1 MSRRAARALLMA
13 AGLAACAWIAAAPA
27 WADESSRTRTFVQ
40 GLEAFDKAKTPAE
53 FAHAAALF
61 ESLLADGYQNGAVLY
76 NLGNAY
82 MRAGQVARAIAAY
95 RRAQRLRPRDP
106 YLEYNLQSALA
117 TAPGHYPEAKPPWWK
132 HVLFLH
138 DSMSQEERQQAA
150 VGCFALL
157 FVLASLRLL
166 AWRRTRMH
174 PGLHGAMAVAAALL
188 LVAGA
193 SAVLGYQE
201 DVQAEYGV
209 VLETTV
215 ARLGPGEDYKEAFV
229 KALQEGAEFELVE
242 SRGDWV
248 LARLPGVGEGWLLER
263 NVLHY

>member
-1 MSRRAARALLMA
+1 MNVRAATTLSIA
-13 AGLAACAWIAAAPA
+13 AWLAACAWLAGGPA
-27 WADESSRTRTFVQ
+27 RADDSSRTRTFVQ

-61 ESLLADGYQNGAVLY
+61 ESMLTDGYENGAVLY

-95 RRAQRLRPRDP
+95 RRAHRLRPRDP

-117 TAPGHYPEAKPPWWK
+117 SAPGHYPEPKPPWWK

-138 DSMSQEERQQAA
+138 DSMSQEERLQAA
-150 VGCFALL
+150 AACFALL

-166 AWRRTRMH
+166 VWRRTRMH
-174 PGLHGAMAVAAALL
+174 SGLHGAMAVAGVLL

-193 SAVLGYQE
+193 SSVLGYRE
-201 DVQAEYGV
+201 DVQTRYGV
-209 VLETTV
+209 VLETNV
-215 ARLGPGEDYKEAFV
+215 ARMGPGEDYKEAFD

-263 NVLHY
+263 NVLRY